1 MTDDRADILNRLA
14 AGQIS
19 ADEAARLLREPA
31 EAPQPVNAPSLAS
44 RWLRVRVTDLTTG
57 RQRVNVNLPLSWVQ
71 IGMKIG
77 ARHSPEIAGI
87 DFADLL
93 SKSRRARTARSSRWR
108 IWKTANGLKSLW
120 IEWAEEGGRSKK
132 GDNAV

>member
-14 AGQIS
+14 ARQIS

-87 DFADLL
+87 DFAGLL
-93 SKSRRARTARSSRWR
+93 QQIQAG
-108 IWKTANGLKSLW
+108 ANGKIVEVEDLEDGERVE
-120 IEWAEEGGRSKK
+120 IFV
-132 GDNAV
+132 D